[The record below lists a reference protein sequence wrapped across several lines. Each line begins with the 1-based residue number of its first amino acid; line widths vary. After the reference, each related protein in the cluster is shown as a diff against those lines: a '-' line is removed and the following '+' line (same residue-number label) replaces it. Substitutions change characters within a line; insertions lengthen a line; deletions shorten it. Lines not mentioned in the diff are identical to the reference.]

1 MRPAVAG
8 LPDGRRPRGVLGV
21 LGVRLAVVAT
31 GHVLLG
37 LVITTAVLLVDLS
50 LPTSVFPVEETF
62 EVKIC
67 INLEGW
73 CLMVIH
79 SCSCELVSFH
89 VNSIY

>member
-37 LVITTAVLLVDLS
+37 LAVSVAVLLVDLS
-50 LPTSVFPVEETF
+50 LPTSVFPVAEILV
-62 EVKIC
+62 VKTAYFKC
-67 INLEGW
+67 
-73 CLMVIH
+73 
-79 SCSCELVSFH
+79 
-89 VNSIY
+89 